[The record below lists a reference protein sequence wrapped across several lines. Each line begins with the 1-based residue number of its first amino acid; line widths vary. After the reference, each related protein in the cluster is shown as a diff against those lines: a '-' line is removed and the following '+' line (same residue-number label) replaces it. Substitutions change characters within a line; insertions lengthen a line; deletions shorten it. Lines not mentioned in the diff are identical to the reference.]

1 VRLMA
6 EVAANVV
13 DDRLRGLNLDDQ
25 VTTMKS
31 ADVLE
36 YSMELIVK
44 VSDPGFE
51 DHELLLISGS

>member
-1 VRLMA
+1 MA